1 MNRMYRS
8 VHTGC
13 HQFDVIQMAIL
24 IPVMLL
30 VLCGAVYP
38 LAAAASDRDTPAY
51 LIYVD
56 PVTGKYTTKQ
66 PDANAQA
73 VNGPTAGSLESD
85 ATAGSP
91 SVMPVHAMKAPLTAV
106 LLLVGLALSSLFFRK
121 QDS

>member
-1 MNRMYRS
+1 MNRIYQS

-13 HQFDVIQMAIL
+13 HRFDLVKMAVL

-30 VLCGAVYP
+30 VLSGAVYP

-56 PVTGKYTTKQ
+56 PVTGKYTTKR

-73 VNGPTAGSLESD
+73 VNGPTAGSLESA
-85 ATAGSP
+85 ATTGSP
-91 SVMPVHAMKAPLTAV
+91 SVMPVQAMKAPLTAV
-106 LLLVGLALSSLFFRK
+106 LLLVGLGMASLLFRK
-121 QDS
+121 QDK